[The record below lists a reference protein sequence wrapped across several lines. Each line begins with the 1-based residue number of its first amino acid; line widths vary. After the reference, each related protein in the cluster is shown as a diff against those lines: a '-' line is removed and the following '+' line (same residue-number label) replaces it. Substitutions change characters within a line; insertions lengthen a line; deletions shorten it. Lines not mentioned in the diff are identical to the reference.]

1 MIEMKFSKNDE
12 EDGLFRISSRDI
24 VGFYNCRGAKWHRFG
39 TVKYLIWHESNMKI
53 RVDIRWTVWKTLEF

>member
-24 VGFYNCRGAKWHRFG
+24 GLDFIIVVVNKSVR
-39 TVKYLIWHESNMKI
+39 
-53 RVDIRWTVWKTLEF
+53 

>member
-24 VGFYNCRGAKWHRFG
+24 VGFYNCSSKQER
-39 TVKYLIWHESNMKI
+39 KI
-53 RVDIRWTVWKTLEF
+53 TDIIKMLWNNKKA

>member
-24 VGFYNCRGAKWHRFG
+24 VGFIIVVVNKSVR
-39 TVKYLIWHESNMKI
+39 
-53 RVDIRWTVWKTLEF
+53 